1 MELLLGLILI
11 VLLVL
16 CGGLGYLLWV
26 TLKPKKE
33 VPIPKPEN
41 AFKEFKKL
49 MGDND
54 PNAERRMEQIQMC
67 IYYNPETD
75 GEIKWTN

>member
-16 CGGLGYLLWV
+16 CGGLGYLLI
-26 TLKPKKE
+26 TLKPKKD

-67 IYYNPETD
+67 IYYSPELD

>member
-16 CGGLGYLLWV
+16 CVGLGYLLI

-33 VPIPKPEN
+33 VTPTPEN
-41 AFKEFKKL
+41 AFKDFKKL